1 MSDASLA
8 DGFRDTEIG
17 SLPVDWQ
24 VGRLGHVEKCVCG
37 AASLCLLT
45 LSRGGRADDGQM
57 QKEEGHRGLW
67 VSRGQEGR
75 TAWSATRR

>member
-24 VGRLGHVEKCVCG
+24 VVRLGHVAKCVCG

-45 LSRGGRADDGQM
+45 LSRGGRARMMVRCKKRKATEACG
-57 QKEEGHRGLW
+57 
-67 VSRGQEGR
+67 
-75 TAWSATRR
+75 SAGDRKDVQPGAR